1 MAGIQYIRGR
11 IGYGMDDAIRATKY
25 REWAT
30 EIRGIAE
37 DIRGEEKRNFL
48 LKVANDYDRM
58 ALNFEAMDQPVLPIR
73 MA

>member
-1 MAGIQYIRGR
+1 MNSIYPGR
-11 IGYGMDDAIRATKY
+11 IGCEMDDDAIRATKY
-25 REWAT
+25 REWAA

-48 LKVANDYDRM
+48 LKVAKDYDRM
-58 ALNFEAMDQPVLPIR
+58 ALDFEATDQPAPSSR

>member
-1 MAGIQYIRGR
+1 MD
-11 IGYGMDDAIRATKY
+11 DDAIRATKY

>member
-1 MAGIQYIRGR
+1 MD
-11 IGYGMDDAIRATKY
+11 DDAIRATKC
-25 REWAT
+25 REWAA

-48 LKVANDYDRM
+48 LKVAKDYDRM